1 MLALYLIIALGIT
14 ALPGKYVKYIVLY
27 LTAGHAPARNTSVTF
42 ALFAQHELS
51 AKNNSTLP
59 SLTYIHVSLNQF
71 ILYID
76 CHYYM

>member
-1 MLALYLIIALGIT
+1 MLALFVII

-27 LTAGHAPARNTSVTF
+27 LTALPAGHAPARNTSVTF